1 MEELLPLPLVIK
13 DDAIIKVMGVGGGGC
28 NAVNYMYK
36 QGIQGVTFLV
46 CNTDKQVLN
55 KSSVPAK
62 LQMGPGL
69 GAGGDPEKAHQ
80 YAEESR
86 DRIHE
91 ALDDGTQMLFI
102 TAGMGGGTGTGAS
115 ATVAEVAQSMDIL
128 TVGIVTI
135 PFAFEGQRKI
145 RKAMTGV
152 ATLAEHVDALLVINN
167 EKLRKIYPDLNLF
180 NAFSRSDD
188 VVCNAAKAIA
198 EIITVPGYINTDF
211 ADVRNTLR
219 NGKVAIM
226 NVGQANGE
234 ERITN
239 AIKNALESPLINA
252 NDVRGAKRI
261 LLQFYCSKE
270 HAIMMPEIDQI
281 HEFVKQVG
289 DDVEVQWGASLDDSL
304 GEDVRVTIIAT
315 GYEVTD
321 IPSLKDVADESRA
334 SGDGNAASGGVSID
348 EAIKKQYEDKE
359 EGGEK
364 QKGESGAQAGQQPS
378 AELRGVANTGV
389 TPAGTKDDNRFS
401 TEIEITFDDE
411 PREEKKSE
419 STGFG
424 WFRGRRS

>member
-1 MEELLPLPLVIK
+1 MEDLLPLPLEIK

-86 DRIHE
+86 ERIHE

-152 ATLAEHVDALLVINN
+152 ASLSEHVDALLVINN

-226 NVGQANGE
+226 NVGQASGE
-234 ERITN
+234 ARITN

-289 DDVEVQWGASLDDSL
+289 DDVEVQWGASLDENL

-321 IPSLKDVADESRA
+321 IPSLKEVAE
-334 SGDGNAASGGVSID
+334 DGQSVSAEGGVSID
-348 EAIKKQYEDKE
+348 DAIKKQYNIDES
-359 EGGEK
+359 EK
-364 QKGESGAQAGQQPS
+364 QITESSQDTQDTDSHTEETIRLPKAPAQEG
-378 AELRGVANTGV
+378 
-389 TPAGTKDDNRFS
+389 KDDARFS
-401 TEIEITFDDE
+401 NELEITFDDE
-411 PREEKKSE
+411 QPTEKKPENS
-419 STGFG
+419 GFG
-424 WFRGRRS
+424 WFRGRR